1 MQGKDTTKSTFS
13 QLLIAVNQQRD
24 FLRQQGVDKY
34 VKKLQTHKLL
44 KLLILAQL
52 NQHKGLREISIS
64 LNSNELSNSLNL
76 VSISHSQISRRLQNL
91 PPDVIGS
98 LYRNIVITTAT
109 KLGFSKAV
117 SGLGPLH
124 IIDSST
130 ISLTLSRFLWA
141 EFRKTKAGV
150 KLHQRIVLVE
160 DNVVPDMAVITP
172 AKPADKTQMEAL
184 VTEKDVIYVFD
195 RGYFDFKKF
204 AHYCKESI
212 SFVTRIKSNTVVEVV
227 KDLPVTE
234 GSNILR
240 DQIVVL
246 GKGPKKMEQYLR
258 LVEVKDTQGNTVQI
272 VTNLF
277 DADVVEV
284 SEIYRRRWKIEL
296 FFKWLKQHMKI
307 EHFYG
312 QSSAAVQNQI
322 YIALITYCLLRILQA
337 VAGYTGSLLELKR
350 MLGTCMFDPFRSLV
364 KKLHKRPRGNS
375 RGRRQNDH
383 EQNFQDVL
391 KLVEA
396 GKGEQ
401 LDLRTPEWL

>member
-1 MQGKDTTKSTFS
+1 MGP
-13 QLLIAVNQQRD
+13 
-24 FLRQQGVDKY
+24 
-34 VKKLQTHKLL
+34 LQWPSLYCR
-44 KLLILAQL
+44 
-52 NQHKGLREISIS
+52 NREITLQFGGFYDAIPDKSS
-64 LNSNELSNSLNL
+64 L
-76 VSISHSQISRRLQNL
+76 HF
-91 PPDVIGS
+91 
-98 LYRNIVITTAT
+98 T
-109 KLGFSKAV
+109 
-117 SGLGPLH
+117 
-124 IIDSST
+124 
-130 ISLTLSRFLWA
+130 SLTLSRFLWA

-364 KKLHKRPRGNS
+364 KKLHKRPRGNP

-391 KLVEA
+391 NLVEA

>member
-284 SEIYRRRWKIEL
+284 SEIYWRRWKIEL

-350 MLGTCMFDPFRSLV
+350 MLGTCMFDPFRSFV

>member
-1 MQGKDTTKSTFS
+1 
-13 QLLIAVNQQRD
+13 
-24 FLRQQGVDKY
+24 
-34 VKKLQTHKLL
+34 
-44 KLLILAQL
+44 LA
-52 NQHKGLREISIS
+52 
-64 LNSNELSNSLNL
+64 
-76 VSISHSQISRRLQNL
+76 
-91 PPDVIGS
+91 PDIIGS
-98 LYRNIVITTAT
+98 LHRNIVVTTAT
-109 KLGFSKAV
+109 KLGFSKV
-117 SGLGPLH
+117 ISGLGPLH

-160 DNVVPDMAVITP
+160 DNVVPDKAVITP

-204 AHYCKESI
+204 ALYCKESI
-212 SFVTRIKSNTVVEVV
+212 SFVTRIKSNTVIEVV
-227 KDLPVTE
+227 KNLPVPAD
-234 GSNILR
+234 SNILR

-246 GKGPKKMEQYLR
+246 GKGPKKMKQNLR

-284 SEIYRRRWKIEL
+284 SGIYRRRWKIEL

-312 QSSAAVQNQI
+312 QSSAAVQNQV

-350 MLGTCMFDPFRSLV
+350 MLVTCMFDPFRSFV
-364 KKLHKRPRGNS
+364 KKLHERPRGNS
-375 RGRRQNDH
+375 RRRRRNNH
-383 EQNFQDVL
+383 EQIFQNVL

-401 LDLRTPEWL
+401 LDLRIPEWF